1 MLLITALI
9 GGFQIFVE
17 PAIMTNGGPANESL
31 TMVMLIW
38 RSGFRDFAM
47 GYAGAQAWLLGV
59 IIMAITIINFLLA
72 RRWVFTDVD

>member
-1 MLLITALI
+1 
-9 GGFQIFVE
+9 
-17 PAIMTNGGPANESL
+17 
-31 TMVMLIW
+31 MLIW